1 MCALQSNHEKPTEI
15 LCNNTC
21 RLHLWSTIIILD
33 IILPCSNHAG
43 MQFLIIHSQRNRFFA
58 LLLLN
63 NTQHQIFIYS
73 IHAIHF
79 PLPSHCRVPPNSKP
93 CCILSAHI
101 CRHNCSICVIHIYCD
116 IALLPHFIHYYSF
129 PAQYHHFAPTSTI
142 LQVIESHDQKTARE
156 ALSPLT
162 E

>member
-58 LLLLN
+58 LQLLN

-93 CCILSAHI
+93 CCLLSAHI
-101 CRHNCSICVIHIYCD
+101 GRRNCSIHAIHIYCD
-116 IALLPHFIHYYSF
+116 IALLPHFHTLLFFSC
-129 PAQYHHFAPTSTI
+129 TI
-142 LQVIESHDQKTARE
+142 PWFCTYQFYNPSHWKSWIENS
-156 ALSPLT
+156 
-162 E
+162 